1 MYSIFHAWLHYG
13 FTYRTIHFHHHRE
26 KHPFRGYHDAG
37 NESPIEMGVALFLH
51 LAAVRI
57 VQTLMGVDWLSVYA
71 HLSMKAIGSCINHVN
86 HAVVIPLGFGVKID
100 VYHHRHHTQGTTHF
114 APFVPLIDRL
124 FQSGRKG
131 S

>member
-1 MYSIFHAWLHYG
+1 MPGYIMGSPIEQYTFI
-13 FTYRTIHFHHHRE
+13 TIVKNTRFVVIMMR
-26 KHPFRGYHDAG
+26 AT
-37 NESPIEMGVALFLH
+37 SPIEMGVALFLH
-51 LAAVRI
+51 MAAVRI

-100 VYHHRHHTQGTTHF
+100 AAYHHRHHTKGTTHF
-114 APFVPLIDRL
+114 AQFVPLFDRL